1 MSVKIGFAILSYNE
15 PEQLL
20 RLVNTLNAMFGD
32 PPIVCHHD
40 FSKCSLDETL
50 FPSNVRFVH
59 PHIVTERGL
68 ISVPLALLEAFRLL
82 REHDQLDWYVPL
94 SGCDYPVRPADE
106 IIAEFTN
113 TKFDAYLDY
122 REILYSAIPP
132 AEKDQHGGFDRPSW
146 VPLAYDR
153 YCACLFYWWPVFSK
167 KKLFALRIPLDRR
180 RVVLF
185 RNPRITRWFQS
196 NRPSR
201 IFGGDFA
208 FLANHRAIDRL
219 LDPSVEKLIPYFQA
233 REAPDEALFHTVLCN
248 HADLQICKDT
258 KRYADWSIVDP
269 HPKWLEVSDV
279 PKILASGAL
288 FARKFRPDGV
298 AQEFIDRTVLGL
310 VPDRETALR

>member
-1 MSVKIGFAILSYNE
+1 MSVKIGFAILSYYE

-20 RLVNTLNAMFGD
+20 RLVKTLNAMFGD

-40 FSKCSLDETL
+40 FSKCSLDESS

-59 PHIVTERGL
+59 PHTVTIRGH
-68 ISVPLALLEAFRLL
+68 ISVPVALLKAFRLL
-82 REHDQLDWYVPL
+82 KGHDQPDWFVPL
-94 SGCDYPVRPADE
+94 SGSDYPVRPADE
-106 IIAEFTN
+106 IIAEFSS

-122 REILYSAIPP
+122 REILYSAVPP
-132 AEKDQHGGFDRPSW
+132 IEKDRDGGFDRPSW

-153 YCACLFYWWPVFSK
+153 YCSCRFNWWPVFSK
-167 KKLFALRIPLDRR
+167 EKLLCRRIPFNRK

-208 FLANHRAIDRL
+208 FLANHKAIDRL
-219 LDPSVEKLIPYFQA
+219 LDPSVEKLIRYFHE
-233 REAPDEALFHTVLCN
+233 REAPDEALFQTVLCN
-248 HADLQICKDT
+248 HSDLQICKDT
-258 KRYADWSIVDP
+258 RRYADWSVIDP
-269 HPKWLEVSDV
+269 HPKWLDVSDV

-298 AQEFIDRTVLGL
+298 AQGFIDRTVLGL
-310 VPDRETALR
+310 VPDRETALQ